1 MILII
6 NGYGEFALNR
16 LNGKLIARIVGIG
29 LIMMSLIL
37 IIVNFQKSKQQLCL
51 FPSGSTIATVDV
63 GGLDQ
68 QQSIDKLKSSFEK
81 PIQIQVGKLAI
92 NLTNEQVG
100 FEIQYEEMVS
110 ALNCGF
116 EDPFSTFW
124 SYIWQETK
132 NNPINIEFVYKLNEE
147 TLVSTIGEQISPA
160 IIVEATPY
168 EAILGTTRFEPGN
181 PGITFNQDELV
192 QRIKE
197 EVLQINKNVLQI
209 PITRISAPAPTIEQ
223 ITTQVRSIIKD
234 AAFSGV
240 VEIYAERMSD
250 HQKIQILNWYGEEK
264 EPGVAFTA
272 ASTMKIPIMLS
283 TYWRQDIP
291 LSEIMQGWIEYMV
304 IYSENDPADRL
315 MEQID
320 PVRGPLLVTND
331 IQSLGLENSFIAGYF
346 YLGAPLLNFY
356 ETPANQRSD
365 AFIDP
370 DVYNQTTP
378 EDIGDLLSLIYECSQ
393 GSSAQLIKQSQGK
406 ITPEECQLIID
417 TLAANKMGALMEA
430 GLPEGLKI
438 AHKHGWSQER
448 DGLVHSF
455 SDAGIVF
462 GPEED
467 FVLAIF
473 TYSPNQLLF
482 DVANPFLARIS
493 QTIYNGFNPQH
504 QIAWPFA
511 E

>member
-1 MILII
+1 M
-6 NGYGEFALNR
+6 NKV
-16 LNGKLIARIVGIG
+16 NGKLITRVVGIG
-29 LIMMSLIL
+29 LILLSLIL
-37 IIVNFQKSKQQLCL
+37 MVVNFQKSKQQHCL
-51 FPSGSTIATVDV
+51 FPPGSTIATVDV
-63 GGLDQ
+63 GGLDRE
-68 QQSIDKLKSSFEK
+68 QSIIKLKSIFEK
-81 PIQIQVGKLAI
+81 PIQIQVGNLAFD
-92 NLTNEQVG
+92 LTNEQVG
-100 FEIQYEEMVS
+100 LEIQYEEMVS
-110 ALNCGF
+110 VLNCEI

-124 SYIWQETK
+124 SYIWHQTK
-132 NNPINIEFVYKLNEE
+132 NDPINIKIIYDLNEG
-147 TLVSTIGEQISPA
+147 TLVSTIGELISPA
-160 IIVEATPY
+160 ILVEPKPY
-168 EAILGTTRFEPGN
+168 EPISGTTRFEPGK
-181 PGITFNQDELV
+181 PGVTFNQDELV
-192 QRIKE
+192 QRIKDE
-197 EVLQINKNVLQI
+197 GLRTNKNVIQI
-209 PITRISAPAPTIEQ
+209 PITQAPPLAPTIEQ
-223 ITTQVRSIIKD
+223 IATQVRSIITD
-234 AAFSGV
+234 ADFSGV

-250 HQKIQILNWYGEEK
+250 HHKIQILNWYGEER

-291 LSEIMQGWIEYMV
+291 LSEIMQDWIEYMV

-378 EDIGDLLSLIYECSQ
+378 EDIGKLLSLIYECSQ
-393 GSSAQLIKQSQGK
+393 GSSAQLIEKSQEK
-406 ITPEECQLIID
+406 ITQEECQLIID

-438 AHKHGWSQER
+438 AHKHGWSQEK

-482 DVANPFLARIS
+482 DIANPFLARIS

-504 QIAWPFA
+504 QIAWPFT

>member
-1 MILII
+1 MKRSKVIIISRLIGVGFIVISLMIT
-6 NGYGEFALNR
+6 FF
-16 LNGKLIARIVGIG
+16 
-29 LIMMSLIL
+29 SL
-37 IIVNFQKSKQQLCL
+37 QKSTQQVCV
-51 FPSGSTIATVDV
+51 FPTGSTIASVDV

-68 QQSIDKLKSSFEK
+68 EQALIQLKSVYEK
-81 PIQIQVGKLAI
+81 PIQIQLG
-92 NLTNEQVG
+92 NSPFNFSNEQLG
-100 FEIQYEEMVS
+100 LIIDYEGTVS
-110 ALNCGF
+110 ELDCGF
-116 EDPFSTFW
+116 DNRLSSFW
-124 SYIWQETK
+124 SFIWNKPNTELTS
-132 NNPINIEFVYKLNEE
+132 NDLLFTLNEE
-147 TLVSTIGEQISPA
+147 AIRSTIIEQIQPYVTLEPSPYKP
-160 IIVEATPY
+160 IP
-168 EAILGTTRFEPGN
+168 GTTRFEPGSS
-181 PGITFNQDELV
+181 GITFNQAELV
-192 QRIKE
+192 NRIKQE
-197 EVLQINKNVLQI
+197 ITQINKTTIQLELTQI
-209 PITRISAPAPTIEQ
+209 PAIPPTIEQ
-223 ITTQVRSIIKD
+223 ITEQVSSIIMKEN
-234 AAFSGV
+234 FSGV

-283 TYWRQDIP
+283 TYWREDIP
-291 LSEIMQGWIEYMV
+291 LSEMMEDWIEYMIV
-304 IYSENDPADRL
+304 YSENDPADRL

-320 PVRGPLLVTND
+320 AIRGPLLVTSD

-346 YLGAPLLNFY
+346 YLGAPLLNLY

-378 EDIGDLLSLIYECSQ
+378 EDIGKLLSMIYDCSIN
-393 GSSAQLIKQSQGK
+393 SSATLIRETQGK
-406 ITPEECQLIID
+406 ITQEECILTID
-417 TLAANKMGALMEA
+417 ILAANKMGALIEA

-455 SDAGIVF
+455 SDVGIVY

-482 DVANPFLARIS
+482 DIANPLIARIS
-493 QTIYNGFNPQH
+493 QIIYNGFNPNN
-504 QIAWPFA
+504 QIAWPFP

>member
-1 MILII
+1 M
-6 NGYGEFALNR
+6 NR
-16 LNGKLIARIVGIG
+16 SRGKLIVRVIGIL
-29 LIMMSLIL
+29 LIMMSLMVM
-37 IIVNFQKSKQQLCL
+37 IINFQKSKHQHCVY
-51 FPSGSTIATVDV
+51 PIGSTIAEVDV

-68 QQSIDKLKSSFEK
+68 QKSMIKIKSVYEK
-81 PIQIQVGKLAI
+81 PIQIQVGDASFI
-92 NLTNEQVG
+92 LTNEG
-100 FEIQYEEMVS
+100 IGLEFGYEEMVS
-110 ALNCGF
+110 RLDCGF
-116 EDPFSTFW
+116 DEPFATFW
-124 SYIWQETK
+124 SFIWNQTK
-132 NNPINIEFVYKLNEE
+132 LDPIHTELVYTLNQDI
-147 TLVSTIGEQISPA
+147 LVSTISEQIAAS
-160 IIVEATPY
+160 IIVEPTPFQPM
-168 EAILGTTRFEPGN
+168 AGTTRFEPGKS
-181 PGITFNQDELV
+181 GINFNQDDLAN
-192 QRIKE
+192 RIKNE
-197 EVLQINKNVLQI
+197 ITKKNKNIIQLKLTQI
-209 PITRISAPAPTIEQ
+209 AAPTPTIEQ
-223 ITTQVRSIIKD
+223 IATQVRSIITD
-234 AAFSGV
+234 AELNGV
-240 VEIYAERMSD
+240 VEIYAEKMSD

-283 TYWRQDIP
+283 TYWRQDNP
-291 LSEIMQGWIEYMV
+291 LSEMMQGWMEYMIV
-304 IYSENDPADRL
+304 YSENDPADRL

-320 PVRGPLLVTND
+320 QVRGPLQVTSD

-356 ETPANQRSD
+356 ETPANQRND

-370 DVYNQTTP
+370 DIYNQTTP
-378 EDIGDLLSLIYECSQ
+378 EDIGHLLSLIHECSKEP
-393 GSSAQLIKQSQGK
+393 SASLIDQSQGK
-406 ITPEECQLIID
+406 VTPEECNLIIE

-430 GLPEGLKI
+430 GLPEGMKI

-482 DVANPFLARIS
+482 DVANPLIARIS
-493 QTIYNGFNPQH
+493 QTIYNGFNPH
-504 QIAWPFA
+504 NQIAWPFA